1 MMFKTALQTGYP
13 TAILAII
20 ASVLVVT
27 TLPAGVLAAVLM
39 FSGLITGIV
48 WAVRAVRR
56 RRSPTTVQDEGAARV
71 FDRQGPRV
79 AARYES
85 LYTYLEHRAA
95 SNVVLTFEQVES
107 LLGFQLPQ
115 MALIESDW
123 WMTGAPHA
131 DRHSEAWIVA
141 ERSATPNLM
150 ARTVSF
156 ERWG

>member
-1 MMFKTALQTGYP
+1 MFKTIQTGYP

-20 ASVLVVT
+20 ASVLAVI
-27 TLPAGVLAAVLM
+27 TLPAGATAAALM
-39 FSGLITGIV
+39 LSGLITGVV
-48 WAVRAVRR
+48 WFASAARR
-56 RRSPTTVQDEGAARV
+56 RRSPTTVQDDSTARV
-71 FDRQGPRV
+71 FDHRRPRV
-79 AARYES
+79 AASYES

-115 MALIESDW
+115 MARIEPDW
-123 WMTGAPHA
+123 WLTGAPHA

-156 ERWG
+156 ERWS

>member
-1 MMFKTALQTGYP
+1 MFKNALQTGYP

-27 TLPAGVLAAVLM
+27 TLSAGATAAALM
-39 FSGLITGIV
+39 LLGLVTGLV
-48 WAVRAVRR
+48 WAASAARR
-56 RRSPTTVQDEGAARV
+56 RRSPATVHDDNSVPV
-71 FDRQGPRV
+71 FDRRGPHV

-115 MALIESDW
+115 LALIEPDW

-141 ERSATPNLM
+141 ERNATPNLM

-156 ERWG
+156 ERWS